1 MVKYKINMNTISNK
15 TASYIIEQTER
26 FVTQLKNAKY
36 LAQKAPQQEGSRT
49 FLSFVDVTI

>member
-1 MVKYKINMNTISNK
+1 MNTISNK

-26 FVTQLKNAKY
+26 FVTQVKNAKY